1 MRILL
6 AVLGVVLFGYQAAVM
21 QHVFDQLWRPENQ
34 TSLGFRVG
42 APWPTVVAV
51 EEGTG
56 LVAGDRLTVVG
67 GEPFAGTAQLDRAM
81 ATRFPGDQMTVT
93 VSRGGESREVSWRL
107 ARTEPGEVSWTRWV
121 YVGVVAGAMPLLCL
135 VVGFWTVWMRPRDGG
150 AWLLLGMMASFA
162 HALDLGEYTSSSMAM
177 RVVHSFLALAWPL
190 GMASFAWFFPV
201 TLPLERR
208 APWLKSVFFGPML
221 VLVGALATIPYL
233 GYAES
238 MGRSAILDWLFGMLR
253 LRMPVQMA
261 TVSLFFFVLGWKAG
275 VVKDPDQ
282 RRRIRT
288 ILQGCGAALAP
299 LLVVLLAQILFRVQS
314 ELGLAIGIVMMAGF
328 PMTLA
333 YVVLVQRAFGVGV
346 VIRQGLQ
353 YALAQRGMRLVQIAI
368 SIAIVLTVLK
378 LVEDPKNNRPKIITL
393 VAGGVTAVLLL
404 QRGATWAKGAIDRR
418 FFREAYDSEQLLA
431 GLGDDVR
438 KIVETKLLVETVG
451 RRVGAALHVE
461 KLVIVLKEGGFAP
474 VYPTAGAA
482 VPAGLVAALDKAGAP
497 LSVYWEER
505 GSWLYREPVGELD
518 REWLKACESELLLPL
533 HGQERLLGFAAL
545 GTKRSEEPYSTNDI
559 RLLKSVT
566 MQTGLALD
574 NARLTASVANEVAQR
589 MMMSRE
595 LEIAREVQ
603 ERLFPQKLPPV
614 AGLEYAGYCRPAR
627 GVGGDYYDF
636 LPLADGRFGIAIGDV
651 SGKGI
656 PAALLMASLQASLR
670 GQTMAGNR
678 DLASLMS
685 NLNQLIF
692 DLSPSNRYATFFYGE
707 FDPATKELNFV
718 NGGHNPPMILRG
730 EEWIHLEAGGPV
742 VGLFGPAVYEQS
754 QITLMEG
761 DLLIGFTDGISEAMN
776 SADEEWGE
784 DELAKWVKERREM
797 GVGELIP
804 EIMKGADAFAA
815 GFPQHDDMTLV
826 VARVTG

>member
-6 AVLGVVLFGYQAAVM
+6 AILGVVLFGYQAGVIEHA
-21 QHVFDQLWRPENQ
+21 FDQLWRPENQ

-42 APWPTVVAV
+42 APWPTLVAV
-51 EEGTG
+51 NEATG
-56 LVAGDRLTVVG
+56 LVRGDVLTALA
-67 GEPFAGTAQLDRAM
+67 GEPFDGTAQLDRAM
-81 ATRFPGDQMTVT
+81 ATRFPGDQMTVA
-93 VSRGGESREVSWRL
+93 VKRGGKVREVSWRL
-107 ARTEPGEVSWTRWV
+107 VKSEAGQVVWTRWV
-121 YVGVVAGAMPLLCL
+121 FVGVAVVAMPLLCL
-135 VVGFWTVWMRPRDGG
+135 VIGIWTVWMRPRDGV
-150 AWLLLGMMASFA
+150 AWLLMGMMASFA
-162 HALDLGEYTSSSMAM
+162 HALDSGEYTGGSIGM

-208 APWLKSVFFGPML
+208 MPWLKYLFFGP
-221 VLVGALATIPYL
+221 VLGVVAALATMPYL
-233 GYAES
+233 QNAGS
-238 MGRSAILDWLFGMLR
+238 MGRAEMIDGLYGLLR
-253 LRMPVQMA
+253 LRLPVQMA
-261 TVSLFFFVLGWKAG
+261 IVSLFFFVLGWKAG

-282 RRRIRT
+282 HRRIRT
-288 ILQGCGAALAP
+288 ILQGSGLALTP
-299 LLVVLLAQILFRVQS
+299 LLIALLARIVFGIES
-314 ELGLAIGIVMMAGF
+314 ELGLAVGIVMMAGF
-328 PMTLA
+328 PLTLA

-353 YALAQRGMRLVQIAI
+353 YAFAQRGMRLVQVAI
-368 SIAIVLTVLK
+368 SIAIVLTVLR
-378 LVEDPKNNRPKIITL
+378 LAEDPKNNRPKIIQL

-404 QRGATWAKGAIDRR
+404 RRGANWAKRAIDRR
-418 FFREAYDSEQLLA
+418 FFREAYDAEQLLA
-431 GLGDDVR
+431 GLGEDVR
-438 KIVETKLLVETVG
+438 KLVETKPLVETVG
-451 RRVGAALHVE
+451 RRVAAALHVKE
-461 KLVIVLKEGGFAP
+461 LVIVLEEGGFVP
-474 VYPTAGAA
+474 VYPATGAA
-482 VPAGLVAALDKAGAP
+482 APPGLVAALGKSGTP
-497 LSVYWEER
+497 LSIYWEEK
-505 GSWLYREPVGELD
+505 GSWLFREPVGELD
-518 REWLKACESELLLPL
+518 REWLTASKSELLLPL
-533 HGQERLLGFAAL
+533 QGQERLLGFVAL
-545 GTKRSEEPYSTNDI
+545 GPKRSEEPYTTNDI

-566 MQTGLALD
+566 TQTGLALD

-595 LEIAREVQ
+595 VEIAREVQ

-685 NLNQLIF
+685 NLNKLIF

-707 FDPATKELNFV
+707 YNPSTKELNFV

-742 VGLFGPAVYEQS
+742 VGLFGPAHYEQS
-754 QITLMEG
+754 QITLAVG

-776 SADEEWGE
+776 SMDEEWGE
-784 DELAKWVKERREM
+784 EELAKWVKDRRQM
-797 GVGELIP
+797 GVVELIP
-804 EIMKGADAFAA
+804 AIMEGADAFAA
-815 GFPQHDDMTLV
+815 GAPQHDDMTLV